1 MNKLTNVPNIPNRI
15 KQPSICCTY
24 CGKGYKSRNSV
35 AFEKHVTLCELLK
48 KSSSFSFNK
57 DSLIEDDD
65 IPSNRKMYLLLL
77 ELGNKYKKLE
87 EKMEEI
93 NKYVIKKKKKID
105 IIEWLNTN
113 IIPQYN
119 FEELS
124 DKIIMKDDIIEF
136 LLNNSFN
143 DTFNELFSNNIFTSN
158 EREKELIVPLFA
170 STQKI
175 NTLYIYDKIEKSEQN
190 KKEYEWQ
197 ELSREKLIRFLNI
210 IQKKIS
216 KVFFEWKKRNKDE
229 LKENENLNHLS
240 DKALVKIMTPEFK
253 EEKTY
258 TKFKNMIYNKIKTDM
273 KTFVEY
279 ELEL

>member
-15 KQPSICCTY
+15 KQSSICCTY

-35 AFEKHVTLCELLK
+35 AFEKHITLCELLK
-48 KSSSFSFNK
+48 KSSSFNK

-65 IPSNRKMYLLLL
+65 IPSNKKMYLLLL

-87 EKMEEI
+87 EKIEEI

-113 IIPQYN
+113 IIPQYT

-124 DKIIMKDDIIEF
+124 DKIIITDTLIEF

-143 DTFNELFSNNIFTSN
+143 DALNELFSNNIFTSN
-158 EREKELIVPLFA
+158 ETKKEKEVNVPLFA
-170 STQKI
+170 FSQKI
-175 NTLYIYDKIEKSEQN
+175 NTLYVYDKIEQSEKT
-190 KKEYEWQ
+190 KKYEWQ
-197 ELSREKLIRFLNI
+197 ELSREKLVRFLNI
-210 IQKKIS
+210 IQKKFS
-216 KVFFEWKKRNKDE
+216 QLFFEWKKRNKDE
-229 LKENENLNHLS
+229 LKQNENLTHLS

-258 TKFKNMIYNKIKTDM
+258 TKFKNIIYNKIKTDM
-273 KTFVEY
+273 KALVEY
-279 ELEL
+279 DFEM

>member
-15 KQPSICCTY
+15 KQSSICCTY

-35 AFEKHVTLCELLK
+35 AFEKHITLCELLK
-48 KSSSFSFNK
+48 KSSSFNK

-65 IPSNRKMYLLLL
+65 IPSNKKMYLLLL

-87 EKMEEI
+87 EKIEEI

-113 IIPQYN
+113 IIPQYT

-124 DKIIMKDDIIEF
+124 DKIIITDTLIEF

-143 DTFNELFSNNIFTSN
+143 DALNELFSNNIFTSN
-158 EREKELIVPLFA
+158 ETKKEKEVTVPLFA
-170 STQKI
+170 FSQKI
-175 NTLYIYDKIEKSEQN
+175 NTLYVYDKIEQSEKT
-190 KKEYEWQ
+190 KKYEWQ
-197 ELSREKLIRFLNI
+197 ELSREKLVRFLNI
-210 IQKKIS
+210 IQKKFS
-216 KVFFEWKKRNKDE
+216 QLFFEWKKRNKDE
-229 LKENENLNHLS
+229 LKQNENLTHLS

-258 TKFKNMIYNKIKTDM
+258 TKFKNIIYNKIKTDM
-273 KTFVEY
+273 KALLEY
-279 ELEL
+279 DFEM